1 MRRTQPRNKRRGE
14 SFVTCTPQG
23 LQPPSHPMAGMRP
36 RPACVRAGKIEPAPG
51 LTSIKGEPP
60 GVGRAEVWRG
70 REGPKDTPLTD
81 TLPLIGLKES
91 PHSIWRRA
99 RERGGARPALPPPQR
114 LIGPRSLSVQFG
126 KVGSAARCKAV
137 AEDWLLRSS
146 EHFLRGTV
154 AAIQVA
160 PAWLRAAI
168 CPPRA
173 AKATR

>member
-1 MRRTQPRNKRRGE
+1 MRRTQPRKKMGGE
-14 SFVTCTPQG
+14 SFVTCTLQG
-23 LQPPSHPMAGMRP
+23 LKPPPHPTAGMRP
-36 RPACVRAGKIEPAPG
+36 RLACVRAGKTESAPG
-51 LTSIKGEPP
+51 LTSIKRELP

-70 REGPKDTPLTD
+70 REGQKDPPLTD
-81 TLPLIGLKES
+81 TPPLIGLKES

-99 RERGGARPALPPPQR
+99 RERGGARHALPPPQR
-114 LIGPRSLSVQFG
+114 LIGPRSLCVRFG
-126 KVGSAARCKAV
+126 KVGSAGRCKAV

-160 PAWLRAAI
+160 PARLRAAI